1 MTETTYIIKKNGKR
15 YGAKKFDQYEAAR
28 SYVRKLLRK
37 KEEPSLIDS
46 GWNTHSNPSTTLY
59 GFTINRLT

>member
-1 MTETTYIIKKNGKR
+1 MIYVIKKNGKR
-15 YGAKKFDQYEAAR
+15 YNNRRYDSYETAR

-46 GWNTHSNPSTTLY
+46 GWNTHYNPSTTLY
-59 GFTINRLT
+59 GFTINRLTQ

>member
-1 MTETTYIIKKNGKR
+1 MTYIIKKNGKR
-15 YGAKKFDQYEAAR
+15 YNSKKFDQYEAAR

-37 KEEPSLIDS
+37 KEDASPLDS

-59 GFTINRLT
+59 GFSVSKLNG